1 MRTLLVIVAALVA
14 SSCLSSELPATAAP
28 DSYVRELTPQDLG
41 VLRTVLQPCRVCPQ
55 PSGPVLVAN
64 RTLRLCE
71 PISMDEWCVTPFDTS
86 LLGAKSGPSRFARAM
101 YGRNRFSIS
110 IPRQLATGIEV
121 ILPEAGDM
129 PGRPLGERR
138 HNVVY
143 VTAPVYPS
151 PTQAVV
157 FTGSPSWGA
166 SWDLLE
172 RHGEEWIIMRGLGGY
187 QY

>member
-1 MRTLLVIVAALVA
+1 
-14 SSCLSSELPATAAP
+14 
-28 DSYVRELTPQDLG
+28 
-41 VLRTVLQPCRVCPQ
+41 
-55 PSGPVLVAN
+55 
-64 RTLRLCE
+64 
-71 PISMDEWCVTPFDTS
+71 MDEWCVTPFDTT

-110 IPRQLATGIEV
+110 IPRQLATEIQV
-121 ILPEAGDM
+121 ISPEAGDM

-157 FTGSPSWGA
+157 FTSSPSWGA

-172 RHGEEWIIMRGLGGY
+172 RHGEEWIVMRGLGGY

>member
-1 MRTLLVIVAALVA
+1 MRAPFVIVAALLT
-14 SSCLSSELPATAAP
+14 SSCHSLELPTAAAL
-28 DSYVRELTPQDLG
+28 DSYVRELTPEDLS
-41 VLRTVLQPCRVCPQ
+41 VLRVVLQPCRVCPQ

-71 PISMDEWCVTPFDTS
+71 PTSMDEWCVTPFDMG
-86 LLGAKSGPSRFARAM
+86 LLGAKFGPSRFARAM
-101 YGRNRFSIS
+101 YGRNRFSMA
-110 IPRQLATGIEV
+110 IPRQFATGIQV
-121 ILPEAGDM
+121 VLPERGDM
-129 PGRPLGERR
+129 PGRPLTERR

-166 SWDLLE
+166 SWDLLL
-172 RHGEEWIIMRGLGGY
+172 RYGDDWVITQSLGGY

>member
-1 MRTLLVIVAALVA
+1 MRTPLVIVAAVLA
-14 SSCLSSELPATAAP
+14 SSCHSLELPSAAAP
-28 DSYVRELTPQDLG
+28 DSYVRELTPEDLS
-41 VLRTVLQPCRVCPQ
+41 VLRAVLQPCRVCPQ
-55 PSGPVLVAN
+55 SSGPVLVAN

-71 PISMDEWCVTPFDTS
+71 PSTMNEWCVTPFDMAQ
-86 LLGAKSGPSRFARAM
+86 LGSKSGPSRFARSM
-101 YGRNRFSIS
+101 YGRNRFSMA
-110 IPRQLATGIEV
+110 IPQQLATGIQIV
-121 ILPEAGDM
+121 SPEAGDM
-129 PGRPLGERR
+129 PGRPLAERR

-157 FTGSPSWGA
+157 FTGSPNWGA

-172 RHGEEWIIMRGLGGY
+172 RHREKWIITRGLGGY

>member
-1 MRTLLVIVAALVA
+1 M
-14 SSCLSSELPATAAP
+14 E
-28 DSYVRELTPQDLG
+28 
-41 VLRTVLQPCRVCPQ
+41 
-55 PSGPVLVAN
+55 
-64 RTLRLCE
+64 
-71 PISMDEWCVTPFDTS
+71 EWCVTPFDLA

-101 YGRNRFSIS
+101 YGRNRSS
-110 IPRQLATGIEV
+110 MAIPEQLATGIQV
-121 ILPEAGDM
+121 ISPETGDM

-157 FTGSPSWGA
+157 FTGSPNWGA

-172 RHGEEWIIMRGLGGY
+172 RYRDEWIITRGLGGY

>member
-1 MRTLLVIVAALVA
+1 
-14 SSCLSSELPATAAP
+14 
-28 DSYVRELTPQDLG
+28 
-41 VLRTVLQPCRVCPQ
+41 VLQPCLICPQ
-55 PSGPVLVAN
+55 SSGPVLLAN

-71 PISMDEWCVTPFDTS
+71 LASMDEWCVTPFDMA
-86 LLGAKSGPSRFARAM
+86 LLSAKSGPSRFARAM
-101 YGRNRFSIS
+101 YGRNRFSIE
-110 IPRQLATGIEV
+110 IPQQLATGIQV
-121 ILPEAGDM
+121 VSPETGDM
-129 PGRPLGERR
+129 PGRPLIERK

-157 FTGSPSWGA
+157 FTGSPNSGA

-172 RHGEEWIIMRGLGGY
+172 RYREKWIITRGLGGY